1 MIPEISERFP
11 TRPINLVCPLCK
23 AKVWQICKVL
33 PGRLDI
39 IHVERTELAAEVDA
53 LRRD

>member
-1 MIPEISERFP
+1 MAESPERFP

-23 AKVWQICKVL
+23 ANVWQICKVL

-39 IHVERTELAAEVDA
+39 IHVERIELAAAADA
-53 LRRD
+53 AAK